1 MRLAPIAS
9 LSALAVSAAAAPY
22 GPYPLSDGFPEP
34 SPAQLAEI
42 ETLAGGSLPNGP
54 LPTQLSPTA
63 IVTLQLIALNE
74 IFEVAYFTDLLANIT
89 TNVTGYE
96 LDGYNRT
103 FVIEALT
110 AVVNV
115 SVFFSFNAWLEC
127 PPTSKIAGG
136 EDGELIKDPNLNW
149 TSLSS
154 APLLSQHISPYKQPA
169 NSPQTVTIPHQT
181 LTPAD
186 PP

>member
-1 MRLAPIAS
+1 MRLASIIS
-9 LSALAVSAAAAPY
+9 LSALAAAVAAAPY
-22 GPYPLSDGFPEP
+22 GPYPLSDGFPAP

-42 ETLAGGSLPNGP
+42 ETMAGGSLPNGP
-54 LPTQLSPTA
+54 LPTQLTPSA

-74 IFEVAYFTDLLANIT
+74 IFEVAYFTDLLSNIT

-115 SVFFSFNAWLEC
+115 SIFLSMPGLM
-127 PPTSKIAGG
+127 AG
-136 EDGELIKDPNLNW
+136 L
-149 TSLSS
+149 
-154 APLLSQHISPYKQPA
+154 
-169 NSPQTVTIPHQT
+169 
-181 LTPAD
+181 
-186 PP
+186 